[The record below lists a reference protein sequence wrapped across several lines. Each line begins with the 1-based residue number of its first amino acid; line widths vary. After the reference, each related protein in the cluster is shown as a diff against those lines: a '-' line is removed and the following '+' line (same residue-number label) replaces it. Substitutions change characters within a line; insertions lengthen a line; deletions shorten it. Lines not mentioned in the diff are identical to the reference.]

1 MRVSRWIPAHLFL
14 RAAIIRSLES
24 EREGI
29 TVYFLHLPFFS
40 SLIIYLLRLRSLR
53 FTHEVADDNL
63 SILTGERDASR

>member
-1 MRVSRWIPAHLFL
+1 MRVSRWIPAHLVL